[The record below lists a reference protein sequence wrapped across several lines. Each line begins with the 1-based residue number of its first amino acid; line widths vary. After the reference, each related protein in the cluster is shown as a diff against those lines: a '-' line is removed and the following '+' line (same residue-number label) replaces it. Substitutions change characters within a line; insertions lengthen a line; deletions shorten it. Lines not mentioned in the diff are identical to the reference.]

1 MGDAESQ
8 FILGAML
15 SNGEGTNE
23 DDHESL
29 QWLYESA
36 HRGYRKAQ
44 LRLAYMLSKGEFVA
58 KNETEAVGWLKR
70 AEENIKLTQLANTG
84 I

>member
-36 HRGYRKAQ
+36 QRDFRKAQ
-44 LRLAYMLSKGEFVA
+44 LRIAYMLSSGEFVE
-58 KNETEAVGWLKR
+58 KNDLEAVHWLKR
-70 AEENIKLTQLANTG
+70 AEKNIKSTQLAKTG
-84 I
+84 V